1 MRYLSDEKILLQIHG
16 INCLIVTNDIILDN
30 AKKMY
35 ILAKNNFY
43 YPFMRKISTISSKKQ
58 IYL

>member
-16 INCLIVTNDIILDN
+16 ISCLIVTNDIILDN
-30 AKKMY
+30 VKKIY

-43 YPFMRKISTISSKKQ
+43 YPFMRKK
-58 IYL
+58 